1 MLSGISRLIVR
12 PDQST
17 LQFRNSEEPVQQIA
31 KKLKVNN
38 IIQSS
43 IKGTADNLKVEVRLI
58 EAFPEEKNIWSSI
71 FIYNWKNIGDI
82 YHDIINQIV
91 EATQIKLTAQES
103 KNLAIVQKHDHSS
116 FEILQIGNILYET
129 VNS

>member
-1 MLSGISRLIVR
+1 MPDAIQNDISGMLSGISSLIVR

-43 IKGTADNLKVEVRLI
+43 IKGTADNLKVEVQT
-58 EAFPEEKNIWSSI
+58 
-71 FIYNWKNIGDI
+71 D
-82 YHDIINQIV
+82 
-91 EATQIKLTAQES
+91 
-103 KNLAIVQKHDHSS
+103 
-116 FEILQIGNILYET
+116 
-129 VNS
+129 